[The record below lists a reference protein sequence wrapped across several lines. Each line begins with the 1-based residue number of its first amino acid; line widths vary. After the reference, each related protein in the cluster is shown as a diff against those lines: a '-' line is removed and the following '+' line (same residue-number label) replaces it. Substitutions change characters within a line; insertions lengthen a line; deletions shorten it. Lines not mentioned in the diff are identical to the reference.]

1 MVRALNIVLAAVLIS
16 GPVLCARP
24 AYAEP
29 TELEQPA
36 TETTQQPEPD
46 LVVQVDQSQVL
57 QQLDTISIQLDNLTQ
72 VVTPVPDK
80 DEIKTDDENEDSPEL
95 TQLKEINDKVGILT
109 NGQIE
114 PEETEL
120 KPVKAAANV
129 TVVAYG
135 NVSPTSQYA
144 HYAAQIVPKMQ
155 WNDDYVFVQ
164 TANSEYYLFWGDLS
178 QPDSGTITGTAMWV
192 RWYFTGNTTG
202 YVMQDGSGQV
212 SISTNGYTVLS
223 TKGNY
228 PLLDDGTDM
237 LHKEVTFYAL
247 VACALF
253 SLRYVWAFLV
263 RMRGSVVSE

>member
-1 MVRALNIVLAAVLIS
+1 MVRALVVLLAAVMLS
-16 GPVLCARP
+16 GPVTCSRSALADP
-24 AYAEP
+24 LEP
-29 TELEQPA
+29 EQSTSGTA
-36 TETTQQPEPD
+36 NGTIPD
-46 LVVQVDQSQVL
+46 LIVQVDQSQVL

-72 VVTPVPDK
+72 VVTPELENE
-80 DEIKTDDENEDSPEL
+80 EIKVKKEDEDSPEL
-95 TQLKEINDKVGILT
+95 TQLKEINEKVGTLA
-109 NGQIE
+109 NGSLV

-120 KPVKAAANV
+120 QPIKAAANV

-144 HYAAQIVPKMQ
+144 HYAAQIVPKMH

-164 TANSEYYLFWGDLS
+164 TANSEYYLFWGTLS

-192 RWYFTGNTTG
+192 RWYFSGNTNG
-202 YVMQDGSGQV
+202 YVMQEGSGQV

-247 VACALF
+247 VAAALF
-253 SLRYVWAFLV
+253 SLRYVWNFLV
-263 RMRGSVVSE
+263 RMRGSVVPE